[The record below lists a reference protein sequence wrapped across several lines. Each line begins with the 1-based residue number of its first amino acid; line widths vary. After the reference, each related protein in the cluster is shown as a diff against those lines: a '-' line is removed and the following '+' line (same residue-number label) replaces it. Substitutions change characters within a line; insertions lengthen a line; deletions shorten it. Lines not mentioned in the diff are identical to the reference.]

1 MTSIHLNHDRSRFNT
16 DVAGSR
22 LLWSRHQI
30 VQLFRRFIC
39 EDRPVS
45 AQYGDENRVM
55 VTRALRL
62 NSSFGRIYFEYGDH
76 KAGNSEMLRSQQVQF
91 SVEDGPG
98 KSQFISPRIRDV
110 LLDGT
115 PVFHVPIP
123 ERVIQ
128 VDRRTHERIE
138 IPQVSAPVVT
148 LNLPDGRKAEGRL
161 ADMSAGGIGVIGLA
175 EDLNVSTGTVIR
187 NCLIQLGG
195 SEQVS
200 VDVEIRYTR
209 GFMDAHG
216 KSVRRVGFKLV
227 SRPKEFSELLNSF
240 TVEL

>member
-1 MTSIHLNHDRSRFNT
+1 MTSTHLNHDRSRFNT

-22 LLWSRHQI
+22 LLCSRHQI
-30 VQLFRRFIC
+30 VQLFRRFIR

-45 AQYGDENRVM
+45 AQYGDENRMM

-62 NSSFGRIYFEYGDH
+62 NSTFSRLYFEYGDH

-138 IPQVSAPVVT
+138 IPKFSAPIVIFH
-148 LNLPDGRKAEGRL
+148 LPDGRRVEGRL
-161 ADMSAGGIGVIGLA
+161 ADMSAGGIGVVGFA
-175 EDLNVSTGTVIR
+175 EDLNVPTGTVIR
-187 NCLIQLGG
+187 NCLIQLAGN
-195 SEQVS
+195 ENVS

-209 GFMDAHG
+209 GYIDAQG
-216 KSVRRVGFKLV
+216 RSVRRIGFKLV